1 MDNLWALAV
10 PVIVFLVV
18 VMPIWLVLHYRT
30 VQARL
35 THIGPG
41 EDEVVVAKSELVRL
55 QRVAVRLDER
65 IDSLER
71 VLNSEFP
78 EWRKQ

>member
-18 VMPIWLVLHYRT
+18 VIPIWLILHYRT
-30 VQARL
+30 AQARL
-35 THIGPG
+35 THTGPG
-41 EDEVVVAKSELVRL
+41 EDEVVVTKSELVRL

-71 VLNSEFP
+71 VLDSEFP